1 MRVISGIMKGR
12 KLLPSSRLNL
22 RPTTDKVK
30 EALFNILSPDISGAT
45 FLDLYAGTGSIGIEA
60 MSRGA
65 KRVVFVEKDKK
76 NALLIRKNLALFPSL
91 SPHLASPTR
100 GEGSKGKTAIFEQTA
115 HNFINTCKES
125 FDLAYIDPPY
135 ENNDLTS
142 VLITLG
148 SSDTISPNGI
158 AVIEHFH
165 KQEFPSSF
173 GALSFLKQVRYGG
186 TTLSFYEKK

>member
-1 MRVISGIMKGR
+1 MSLRVIAGIMKGR
-12 KLLPSSRLNL
+12 KLLPSSGLNI

-30 EALFNILSPDISGAT
+30 EALFNILSSDISGAS
-45 FLDLYAGTGSIGIEA
+45 FLDLYAGTGSMGIEA

-65 KRVVFVEKDKK
+65 ERVVFVEKDKK
-76 NALLIRKNLALFPSL
+76 NALLIRKNLALFARL
-91 SPHLASPTR
+91 
-100 GEGSKGKTAIFEQTA
+100 GKTAIFEGTA
-115 HNFINTCKES
+115 HNFINRCKES

-135 ENNDLTS
+135 ENNDLTP

-148 SSDTISPNGI
+148 SSDTIRPNGI

-165 KQEFPSSF
+165 KREFPSSF

-186 TTLSFYEKK
+186 TALSFYEKK